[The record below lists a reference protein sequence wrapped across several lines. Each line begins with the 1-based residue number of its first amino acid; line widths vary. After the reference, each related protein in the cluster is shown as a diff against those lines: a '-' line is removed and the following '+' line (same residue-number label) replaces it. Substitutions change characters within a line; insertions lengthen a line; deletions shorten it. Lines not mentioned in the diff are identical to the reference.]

1 METDVVERAA
11 RIVEFF
17 VGENE
22 FAESEIADFDIEE
35 GVFAENVFGLRVR
48 SDCRAHLD
56 VAMDDSH
63 AVQIAEAVGE
73 RIDDAE
79 GFFFGENRAAADP
92 IEEFAALQKLHY
104 DVNRLSITDFSVFF
118 YLFRFE
124 RIDQLH
130 DVLVVHQRQNRDLRL
145 DQTRLFLHE
154 TPPSIEPP

>member
-48 SDCRAHLD
+48 SDRRAHLD

-104 DVNRLSITDFSVFF
+104 DVNRLSIT
-118 YLFRFE
+118 RF
-124 RIDQLH
+124 LS
-130 DVLVVHQRQNRDLRL
+130 
-145 DQTRLFLHE
+145 FLLPLSIRTYRSAPRCSCGAPASE
-154 TPPSIEPP
+154 SRSPSGSDPPLSA